1 VRYRNKFALLMMIGA
16 LLILMIPIQYFPQL
30 TIPVRLLTTPFQL
43 LTLKLASLLLH
54 LAGVSSVRTGH
65 VILLSSP
72 YSDMAIALEVS
83 TGFGISLLTLVTL
96 AILYGYLRDDRRWV
110 RVVLAISALPIA
122 VVGSSSRIVVTGL
135 LLQYLDPDDTA
146 NTLCNLFF
154 FVLELTTLFI
164 LHRVI
169 SFIWKSSPK
178 PKSA

>member
-1 VRYRNKFALLMMIGA
+1 VRYRNILALLTIIGP
-16 LLILMIPIQYFPQL
+16 LLIMLIPLRYVPQL
-30 TIPVRLLTTPFQL
+30 TIPVQLLTTLFQL

-65 VILLSSP
+65 VILLSS
-72 YSDMAIALEVS
+72 SLSSLELVVS
-83 TGFGISLLTLVTL
+83 TGFGIALLTLVML

-110 RVVLAISALPIA
+110 RVVLAISAVPIA
-122 VVGSSSRIVVTGL
+122 VVGSSSRILVTGM
-135 LLQYLDPDDTA
+135 LLQYLNPDDTVNA
-146 NTLCNLFF
+146 FCKLFF

-169 SFIWKSSPK
+169 SFIWKTNPK